1 MKTEMMIVKLNFVG
15 LALLLMQSAFGQL
28 KEGISLPDLMML
40 KPSSKAEA
48 TQASTKT
55 SPLDGPVVPSE
66 YYVGPGD
73 YLALNIWSSAPV
85 EHMLTVS
92 PEGTLLI
99 PNVGIFSVNDLTLE
113 EAKKRTSQLVGKK
126 YPNADISL
134 TLLSPRRVLVEI
146 MGQVFNEGRL
156 EMSSV
161 QRVDNLIA
169 QANMYP
175 ISQGSDKYLNEMLP
189 YLRASASERRITLHR
204 KNGSVI
210 SVDLKKYQI
219 TGQGKYN
226 PYVRE
231 GDVVHVPKRSDL
243 DRSIGIF
250 GGTRQFG
257 SFEFVSG
264 DSLTDL
270 IKMGLG
276 FKPAADSTLG
286 ILSRLTIDGAS
297 METVY
302 VNPVAI
308 ADGVERNIALRP
320 GDRLN
325 IPEVPDA
332 RQGYIIQIEGEVG
345 QPGVYPITQKNTKL
359 SAAINAAGGLTRDAN
374 LRAATIIRQGD
385 WSMGQQ
391 ERISQEQLLSMR
403 ASLDLEDT
411 TYYSVETALRI
422 KGELV
427 SVDFHRLFVQG
438 DSTQDVTLRSGDRIR
453 VPARQRTVYV
463 FGQVASP
470 GHVPFVEGRGFN
482 YYVDQASGYTNEARS
497 GDVKVIKGGTRVWLD
512 PGETTIEDGD
522 FIWVPKE
529 IHRPFAYYVTTYA
542 QIFSIIGVV
551 ATVAL
556 LINSIK

>member
-1 MKTEMMIVKLNFVG
+1 MKTEKVIAKLNFVG
-15 LALLLMQSAFGQL
+15 CALLLMQSAFGQL
-28 KEGISLPDLMML
+28 KENISLPDLMML
-40 KPSSKAEA
+40 KPSSRTDAA
-48 TQASTKT
+48 QASIKS

-73 YLALNIWSSAPV
+73 QLALNIWSSAPV

-99 PNVGIFSVNDLTLE
+99 PSVGIFSVNDLTLE

-134 TLLSPRRVLVEI
+134 TLLSPRKVLVEI
-146 MGQVFNEGRL
+146 TGQVFNEGRL

-169 QANMYP
+169 QANVYP

-219 TGQGKYN
+219 TGKGKYN

-231 GDVVHVPKRSDL
+231 GDIVQVPARTNL
-243 DRSIGIF
+243 DRSIGVF
-250 GGTRQFG
+250 GGIRQFG

-270 IKMGLG
+270 MRMGLG
-276 FKPAADSTLG
+276 FKPTADSTLG
-286 ILSRLTIDGAS
+286 RLSRLTIDGTS
-297 METVY
+297 METLF

-308 ADGVERNIALRP
+308 ANGVERNIALRP
-320 GDRLN
+320 GDRLI

-359 SAAINAAGGLTRDAN
+359 SAAIDAAGGLTKDAN

-453 VPARQRTVYV
+453 VPPRQRTVYV

-470 GHVPFVEGRGFN
+470 GHVPFVEGKGFN

-529 IHRPFAYYVTTYA
+529 IHRPFAYYVNTYA

-556 LINSIK
+556 LVNTVK